1 MRTSFWV
8 VAVST
13 LALLGCATQRVEMVK
28 VGPFTVDVPPD
39 DGFDVGVSRILN
51 LPDPALVRVWVNNNN
66 QLVLDQEP
74 IRTSV
79 DQANRFARIFW
90 FLPKPASGQGYSF
103 PQCQSGSPCQAITF
117 STSTG
122 SQPPPN
128 LDCATPA
135 VARRGLYCY
144 YTTSDFSSKSWKYSL
159 TVLDPSGRPTP
170 TTPDPW
176 ISQN

>member
-74 IRTSV
+74 IRTTFDSSSPS
-79 DQANRFARIFW
+79 ARIFW
-90 FLPKPASGQGYSF
+90 FLPKPASGSGYSF
-103 PQCQSGSPCQAITF
+103 PSCSFPSPCQAITF
-117 STSTG
+117 ASSTG
-122 SQPPPN
+122 APPG
-128 LDCATPA
+128 LRCATLSA
-135 VARRGLYCY
+135 ARRGLYCY
-144 YTTSDFSSKSWKYSL
+144 YSTDTSSTSWKYTL